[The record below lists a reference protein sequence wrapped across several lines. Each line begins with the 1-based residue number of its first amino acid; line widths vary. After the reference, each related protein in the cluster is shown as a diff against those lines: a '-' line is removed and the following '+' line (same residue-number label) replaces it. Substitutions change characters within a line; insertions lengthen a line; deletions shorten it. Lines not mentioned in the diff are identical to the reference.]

1 LLLSVIK
8 AFSKPVKI
16 SSAVTKLIEVF
27 EFECS
32 INDIAAMALSYVYP
46 RFIVHDLSEIKLSAS
61 PVVPRLFLIQANES
75 VTLLM
80 LHMFWDVGMLNVEAA
95 VGEALG
101 IFVGLTDGVP
111 VGLRVGSNV
120 GEELGAVVG
129 LAVGRAVVG
138 ADVGPAVGAVVGD
151 AVGTAVAEVGLVVG
165 AKVGAPV
172 GRKDGAL
179 VGDAVGVID
188 GVAVG
193 DTVGP
198 AEGNGVG
205 ALVGLLVGGATF
217 VNVYVALA
225 GYPDFETGSSC
236 SNCTVPEAVGND
248 LRPIDTVFAMLAE
261 EHAASEAI

>member
-1 LLLSVIK
+1 
-8 AFSKPVKI
+8 
-16 SSAVTKLIEVF
+16 
-27 EFECS
+27 
-32 INDIAAMALSYVYP
+32 MALSYVYP

-111 VGLRVGSNV
+111 VGLRVGGNV

-151 AVGTAVAEVGLVVG
+151 AVGTAVGAEVGD
-165 AKVGAPV
+165 AV

-236 SNCTVPEAVGND
+236 SNCTVPAAVGND

>member
-1 LLLSVIK
+1 
-8 AFSKPVKI
+8 
-16 SSAVTKLIEVF
+16 
-27 EFECS
+27 
-32 INDIAAMALSYVYP
+32 MALSYVYP

-111 VGLRVGSNV
+111 VGLRVGGNV

-138 ADVGPAVGAVVGD
+138 AVVGPAVGAEVGD
-151 AVGTAVAEVGLVVG
+151 A
-165 AKVGAPV
+165 V
-172 GRKDGAL
+172 GRKDGAR
-179 VGDAVGVID
+179 VADAVGVID

-236 SNCTVPEAVGND
+236 SNCTIPEAVGND

-261 EHAASEAI
+261 EHAAFEAI